1 MVLMLTSLLQRLR
14 PHDYV
19 LYFRWVSLKGEGG
32 GAFIFG
38 GERNHFAGPI

>member
-1 MVLMLTSLLQRLR
+1 MVLMLTPLLQRLR

-19 LYFRWVSLKGEGG
+19 LYCRWVSLKGER